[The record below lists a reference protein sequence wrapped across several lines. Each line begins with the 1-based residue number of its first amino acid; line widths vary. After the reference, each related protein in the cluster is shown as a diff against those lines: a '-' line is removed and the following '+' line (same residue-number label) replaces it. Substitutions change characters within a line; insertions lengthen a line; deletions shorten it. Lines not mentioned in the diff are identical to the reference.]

1 MGARALF
8 YITIPYVVALLSC
21 DTKLYNI
28 HIFLTS
34 LFSSFLHTP
43 QPRLGGD
50 ARPVQRPQAAKGT
63 MADSSFD
70 FLGKSSKGSAF
81 DFVKEEIDS
90 AKKK

>member
-1 MGARALF
+1 MRLQPRTQKGVMH
-8 YITIPYVVALLSC
+8 PNALLSP
-21 DTKLYNI
+21 L
-28 HIFLTS
+28 S
-34 LFSSFLHTP
+34 P

-50 ARPVQRPQAAKGT
+50 SRPVQRPQVNEVT
-63 MADSSFD
+63 PESSFD